1 MQRVKNA
8 SGRSLSVLLMKCV
21 LVMYLLLVI
30 CVINQYS
37 HEPEIETAQRE
48 KDNDVV
54 ML

>member
-1 MQRVKNA
+1 MPRVKNA

-21 LVMYLLLVI
+21 LVMYLLVI